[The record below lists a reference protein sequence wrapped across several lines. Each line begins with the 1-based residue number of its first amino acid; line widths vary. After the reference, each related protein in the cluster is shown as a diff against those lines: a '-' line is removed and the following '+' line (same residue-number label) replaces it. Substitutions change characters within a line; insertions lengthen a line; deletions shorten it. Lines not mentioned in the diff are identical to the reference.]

1 MSLGALGTATILGWV
16 IAFTFAAF
24 ALVVLMNIYTNKID
38 LTYLL
43 SEGGANNK
51 ASLSRFQMLLFT
63 YVVAGLYLVLC
74 IESGTL
80 VEIPN
85 GVLGLLGI
93 SAGSYVVSKGIG
105 SNATANPPATPA
117 GGAANNAN
125 NAGQPNI

>member
-1 MSLGALGTATILGWV
+1 MSFGALGTATILGWV

-24 ALVVLMNIYTNKID
+24 ALVVLMKIYTNRID

-43 SEGGANNK
+43 SEGNSHK

-93 SAGSYVVSKGIG
+93 SAGSYVLSKGIG
-105 SNATANPPATPA
+105 GNAAANTSTPPA

-125 NAGQPNI
+125 NGGQPN